1 MNEKRSWF
9 NRLAKAAAFRAGL
22 PSTFFVALLII
33 VTWGLTGPL
42 FNFNDTW
49 QLVINTSTTI
59 ITFLMVFLIQNA
71 QNSDSA
77 ALQIKL
83 DELLR
88 AVDTA
93 HNSLIDL
100 EELED
105 YEVNLIRQK
114 YAAIASVARK
124 DLRSGNGFSEFDPDI
139 ADIRVTP
146 KGNPL

>member
-1 MNEKRSWF
+1 
-9 NRLAKAAAFRAGL
+9 
-22 PSTFFVALLII
+22 
-33 VTWGLTGPL
+33 
-42 FNFNDTW
+42 
-49 QLVINTSTTI
+49 
-59 ITFLMVFLIQNA
+59 MVFLIQNA
-71 QNSDSA
+71 QNRDSA

-114 YAAIASVARK
+114 YAAIATVARK
-124 DLRSGNGFSEFDPDI
+124 DLRSGKGFSEFDPDK
-139 ADIRVTP
+139 ADIRANP
-146 KGNPL
+146 KGNP